1 MKVLEV
7 PKTEEYQ
14 HLKHIILSSEVD
26 WTYQETPHG
35 PLHQWHSDDIINY
48 NGDPFLSHMVVR
60 ASEKNL
66 YLYSTLESDYAELC
80 NDVIVN
86 TARHNKININQVLRV
101 NFNMTF
107 PSKKNRPDKPHID
120 HDFPH
125 SNLLFYFTENGGKT
139 VVQEESGDVEYTPV
153 EDTAVVFDGLCKHY
167 QWYPDTGRRV
177 VMVATFI

>member
-7 PKTEEYQ
+7 PKTEDYLF
-14 HLKHIILSSEVD
+14 LKHIVLSSDIE

-35 PLHQWHSDDIINY
+35 LLHEWPSEDIINY
-48 NGDPFLSHMVVR
+48 NGDPFFSHTVVR
-60 ASEKNL
+60 PCEER
-66 YLYSTLESDYAELC
+66 YLFSTLESDHAELC
-80 NDVIVN
+80 NYVILN
-86 TARHNKININQVLRV
+86 TAKHNKIKMNQILRI

-120 HDFPH
+120 HEFPH
-125 SNLLFYFTENGGKT
+125 GNILFYFTENGGKT

-153 EDTAVVFDGLCKHY
+153 EDTAIVFDGLCKHY